1 MSRAKSNKSTTSR
14 ALDAKPG
21 ATRKELM
28 LFLYQNI
35 DDEIVAVHSLLV
47 P

>member
-1 MSRAKSNKSTTSR
+1 MSRTKCNKSTTSR

-28 LFLYQNI
+28 LFLFQNI
-35 DDEIVAVHSLLV
+35 DGEIEAGL
-47 P
+47 